1 MKKLLVLLLT
11 VFFSLCCSAQPI
23 SELKEKA
30 AQGDVSAQFR
40 LAYCYFKG
48 VGVTQDP
55 KQAVYW
61 YRKAAEQGHARAQ
74 KILPRLEEELN
85 NDGKPKK

>member
-11 VFFSLCCSAQPI
+11 VCFSLCCSAQPI

-30 AQGDVSAQFR
+30 AQGVVSAQFR

-48 VGVTQDP
+48 VGVTKDP

-74 KILPRLEEELN
+74 KKLPRLEEELN